1 MVLGRPMPPLVLN
14 DEDIQQLRIIPN
26 SRSSPHSLVQR
37 TQIVLAC
44 GAGET
49 NTATPNGWA

>member
-26 SRSSPHSLVQR
+26 SRSYPHSLVQR